1 MENINKILAYK
12 IISKS
17 SSIANFDISEMI
29 LKKIIIDYEKDNY
42 KYFKEKISSDE
53 KIDMYLSWKNMLR
66 SIIKTK
72 IITESYSYELYSC
85 FFIDEYLISYIF
97 TYVMYEDKLY
107 DITLTHLI
115 NP

>member
-29 LKKIIIDYEKDNY
+29 LKNIVANDEKNNY
-42 KYFKEKISSDE
+42 KEKTSSDE
-53 KIDMYLSWKNMLR
+53 KIYMYLWWKDRLT

-72 IITESYSYELYSC
+72 ITTESYSYELYSC
-85 FFIDEYLISYIF
+85 FFIEEYLISYIF

-107 DITLTHLI
+107 DITPTHLI

>member
-29 LKKIIIDYEKDNY
+29 LKNIVANDEKNNY
-42 KYFKEKISSDE
+42 KEKTSSDE
-53 KIDMYLSWKNMLR
+53 KIDMYLWWKDRLT

-72 IITESYSYELYSC
+72 ITTESYSYELYTC
-85 FFIDEYLISYIF
+85 FFIEEYLISYIF

-107 DITLTHLI
+107 DITPTHLI